1 MKHHFHVNPITLR
14 LHRPHPRFV
23 EPEPLVLDSAGLRIF
38 SGASTAD
45 HGQVEQVEVEV
56 VVPSESD
63 DDGPD
68 ILREP
73 SKHLPGRREEECL
86 VGGRSTTEK
95 SAFVISGRLGLE
107 NGYLWLFHRDM

>member
-1 MKHHFHVNPITLR
+1 MVLDSAGLR
-14 LHRPHPRFV
+14 WTP
-23 EPEPLVLDSAGLRIF
+23 LDSAGLRIF

-63 DDGPD
+63 DDVPD